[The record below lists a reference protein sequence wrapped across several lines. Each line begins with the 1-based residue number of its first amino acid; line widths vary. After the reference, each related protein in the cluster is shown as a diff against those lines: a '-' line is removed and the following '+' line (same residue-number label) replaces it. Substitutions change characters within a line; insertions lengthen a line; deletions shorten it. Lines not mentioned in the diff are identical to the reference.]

1 MVNTSNLRTKMVVVG
16 WLLLMAVGIA
26 YAVQIQRDDVG
37 GIVAIGRVQTPQ
49 ETILLYSQITS
60 ATADMTVL
68 NFGTGDVDAFGFFV
82 TPREVS
88 FWAANAGGVAFSI
101 TVEASG
107 VVLHRPGTGDTALA
121 AGVLSLL
128 MGPANGKLLPSPD
141 HATLIPT
148 GSQPVAL
155 EAGLIF
161 RKTPGELGLASGD
174 RINLYRTVQGHH
186 ATSADSYPNAHA
198 QTQGCWVVRWNHEL
212 CMEPRPGVPG
222 CPLRK

>member
-68 NFGTGDVDAFGFFV
+68 KFGTGDVDAFGFFV

-88 FWAANAGGVAFSI
+88 FWAANACGVAFSI
-101 TVEASG
+101 TVEATG

-128 MGPANGKLLPSPD
+128 MGPPNGKLLPSPD

-148 GSQPVAL
+148 GGEPMDL
-155 EAGLIF
+155 EAGLTF
-161 RKTPGELGLASGD
+161 LKTPRELGLTSGD
-174 RINLYRTVQGHH
+174 TITFTALFK
-186 ATSADSYPNAHA
+186 ATTPPTPKPATPTPTKAPTA
-198 QTQGCWVVRWNHEL
+198 TPTPTPTPTP
-212 CMEPRPGVPG
+212 EPTATPVPAK
-222 CPLRK
+222 LVLD